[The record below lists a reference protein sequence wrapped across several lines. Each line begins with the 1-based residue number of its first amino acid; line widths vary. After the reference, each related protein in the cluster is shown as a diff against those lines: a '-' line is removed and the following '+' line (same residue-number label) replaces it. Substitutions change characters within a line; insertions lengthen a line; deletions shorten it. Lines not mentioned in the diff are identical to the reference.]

1 METRDDEI
9 NVEIELFPFVEQ
21 IFKDVLNE
29 LGSRLEADLSER
41 DRLAVS
47 VAAMKAARRGM
58 LSGMA
63 EFAEEVKRAAPEGS
77 ALAKITFSP
86 SPGDKDPDAWADEY
100 GDEQ

>member
-1 METRDDEI
+1 MATPDDEI
-9 NVEIELFPFVEQ
+9 NIELELFTFVEQ

-47 VAAMKAARRGM
+47 VAVMKAARRGM
-58 LSGMA
+58 LRGMA
-63 EFAEEVKRAAPEGS
+63 EFAEEAKRAAPEGS
-77 ALAKITFSP
+77 TFAKITSSP

-100 GDEQ
+100 GDE